1 MKAPT
6 TWAEGVGGGAA
17 AAMTSSSRRRSS
29 QTGTSSSRERH
40 RTNASGTGGTGRKC
54 PTSSSTYHPDTT
66 TSSSSSGDNP
76 LALSGSA
83 MGVDLSRGV
92 SREEIL
98 RRRNKLAALNES
110 MSSERAVMST
120 SQRSDLGQ
128 HELLKDSDGGG
139 GGGKM
144 KRVGS
149 EDALGASV
157 DSNSAG
163 SLPLA
168 MRELSIEIGVG
179 PTSSPQEPG
188 ASAGQTYVEY
198 EGKLNDGS
206 GSDRREGVRKQS
218 SSREPS
224 SRTIQSKSTAH
235 SRSTTDSATTA
246 AMKNSER
253 HSPHRRERSPQAQAG
268 VASSEMPRMD
278 GQPYSSSSSSRVTN
292 EAELKNLE
300 RRAKAKDVDGEG
312 GHDKYSD
319 EMEGW
324 MMTAAYA
331 TATARAADEDNEL
344 DEEYRAV
351 LAQSQQQRLEEH
363 RHRRGSGDRD
373 RDRDVSRDKD
383 RDRDWHSRKESRR
396 RSNDQDGYLDRATEQ
411 RQHRRSSSD
420 QQRKKK
426 IVGHRRIMPTNR
438 MPKRVG

>member
-17 AAMTSSSRRRSS
+17 VATSSSRRRSS

-40 RTNASGTGGTGRKC
+40 RTNASGTGGTSRKR
-54 PTSSSTYHPDTT
+54 PTSSRYPDTT

-120 SQRSDLGQ
+120 SQRSYLGQ
-128 HELLKDSDGGG
+128 HELLKDSED

-206 GSDRREGVRKQS
+206 DSDRREGVRKQS

-235 SRSTTDSATTA
+235 SRSTTDSAT
-246 AMKNSER
+246 MKNSER
-253 HSPHRRERSPQAQAG
+253 HSPHRRKRSPQAQAG
-268 VASSEMPRMD
+268 AASSEMPRMD
-278 GQPYSSSSSSRVTN
+278 GQPYSSSSSSRVRN

-351 LAQSQQQRLEEH
+351 LAQSQQRRLEEH

-383 RDRDWHSRKESRR
+383 RDRDRHSRKESRR
-396 RSNDQDGYLDRATEQ
+396 RSNDQDGCQDRATEQ
-411 RQHRRSSSD
+411 RQHRRSSSG
-420 QQRKKK
+420 KKF
-426 IVGHRRIMPTNR
+426 VGHRRIMPTNR